1 VFALKGSRYI
11 THMLRLREPKTALA
25 NFLANGLLRL
35 EDMLGPILWQLP
47 PNMDWEPERFEQFC
61 ALLPKNTSDAA
72 KLGRAHD
79 RRVAG
84 KVSLRVDHSR
94 AMRHAFEIRDARML
108 QESSIRMLRRHG
120 HALVFADTAGRHPYA
135 EDITAGFIYVRL
147 HGAKE
152 LYASGYDEQ
161 TLRWWKRRIL
171 RWHRG
176 EQMKTGPR
184 ITELVPPRRET
195 RDVYVFFD
203 NDRKVHAPFDA
214 LALAG
219 MLGQE
224 HDIEDLHGVDGQPF
238 SPPPRLAS

>member
-1 VFALKGSRYI
+1 
-11 THMLRLREPKTALA
+11 
-25 NFLANGLLRL
+25 
-35 EDMLGPILWQLP
+35 
-47 PNMDWEPERFEQFC
+47 
-61 ALLPKNTSDAA
+61 
-72 KLGRAHD
+72 
-79 RRVAG
+79 
-84 KVSLRVDHSR
+84 
-94 AMRHAFEIRDARML
+94 MRHAFEIRDARML